1 MLLQLNSNTTRC
13 PRDPKHAGGGI
24 GIGPLREVHWWPC
37 GLYVY
42 VCNRR
47 SSKLIELCPLVRAV
61 SFKS

>member
-24 GIGPLREVHWWPC
+24 GIGHSE
-37 GLYVY
+37 
-42 VCNRR
+42 R
-47 SSKLIELCPLVRAV
+47 STGGPAACMCATPLIETHRTLPSGPRAV